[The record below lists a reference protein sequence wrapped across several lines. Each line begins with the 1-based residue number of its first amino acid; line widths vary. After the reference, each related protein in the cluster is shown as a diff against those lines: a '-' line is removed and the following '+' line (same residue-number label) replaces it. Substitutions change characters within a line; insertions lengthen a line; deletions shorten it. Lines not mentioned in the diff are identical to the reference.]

1 MDKPVVV
8 VLSESLR
15 GKEADAVAAV
25 SPRVRLAFVSPSG
38 EPHDDVSDAEVIFR
52 GGALMP
58 PAVRRLLPSMPHLRW
73 IHAMGAGVDGDL
85 TPDVVRSDIVVTRT
99 RGLHD
104 VPVSEWVLLQILAV
118 SKRLPELVLQQ
129 EAHVYRNLD
138 VPVSLVG
145 RTVGIVGYG
154 EIGQAVARRARGFGL
169 RVIGT
174 RRHPQPAEELDALY
188 PPEDLERLL
197 GESDYV
203 VLLTPL
209 TPETRGLIGPPRLRA
224 MRQTAWLINVARG
237 AIVQEDALL
246 QALREGWIAG
256 AALDVFAQEPLP
268 PDSPLW
274 TAPNVLITPH
284 NSGVQYPDF
293 ADETLA
299 QFVEN
304 LGRYLR
310 GEPLRNQVDKTA
322 GY

>member
-1 MDKPVVV
+1 VDKPIVV

-104 VPVSEWVLLQILAV
+104 VPVSEWVLLQLLAI